1 MAIISVPE
9 VILFANARQNHLHTS
24 FVHAGLDILARGKRI
39 KLITSSGESSDAGL
53 LRDSLTVCL
62 MVKHEGSAPTLV
74 AIDLHDQSREF
85 APDALARCDLYLKR
99 SFDRAEVARL
109 DPALAAKVIPF
120 GLNYPCSSFETTLR
134 WLGPSGRKMFA
145 RRSDWL
151 KHMRRQVVMPPV
163 RRYEQSPDA
172 KVEPTLIFQPRL
184 WEEHEAPGEA
194 DSINRQ
200 RVELLR
206 ALRSAFGGRLV
217 GGLVRTRL
225 AIEQHPDDLTNQ
237 PTRHSQ
243 YIAISKRNLI
253 GIYTRGLWGSAAF
266 KLSEYLAASQCIV
279 AEPLTT
285 ELPVPLAPG
294 THYLPFTTPAEC
306 IDACHRLLRD
316 PALAGQMRQAN
327 HQYYVE
333 HVEPSAR
340 MARVIQLA
348 ISDAASYFRPM
359 ELQA

>member
-1 MAIISVPE
+1 MAASAVPE
-9 VILFANARQNHLHTS
+9 VVLFTNARQNHLHTS

-39 KLITSSGESSDAGL
+39 KLLTSSGRSSDAGL
-53 LRDSLTVCL
+53 LRDSLTICL
-62 MVKHEGSAPTLV
+62 MVRCAGSTPVVV

-85 APDALARCDLYLKR
+85 AHDALQRCDVYLKR

-109 DPALAAKVIPF
+109 NPALGAKVVPF
-120 GLNYPCSSFETTLR
+120 GLNYPCSSLETTLR
-134 WLGPSGRKMFA
+134 WMGPRARKMFA

-151 KHMRRQVVMPPV
+151 RHMRRQVVMPPV
-163 RRYEQSPDA
+163 RRYEQTPDS
-172 KVEPTLIFQPRL
+172 KIEQKLIFQPRL

-194 DSINRQ
+194 EPINRQ

-206 ALRSAFGGRLV
+206 ALRAAFGDRLV
-217 GGLVRTRL
+217 GGLVRTKL
-225 AIEQHPDDLTNQ
+225 AVEQHPDELTNQ
-237 PTRHSQ
+237 PTRHSR

-285 ELPVPLAPG
+285 ELPVPLIPG
-294 THYLPFTTPAEC
+294 KHYLPFNTPGEC
-306 IDACHRLLRD
+306 IDACHQLLRD
-316 PALAGQMRQAN
+316 PALAERMRRAN
-327 HQYYVE
+327 HEYYVE

-348 ISDAASYFRPM
+348 VSDAAPSSGPV
-359 ELQA
+359 ELPA